1 MDAQIKVWGNSQ
13 GIRLPKAMLDELNIG
28 VDDYVN
34 IEVKNGAIVI
44 NKQFR
49 HKSLEERYADF
60 NGEIGHIQE
69 FDWGEPVGR
78 EVW

>member
-34 IEVKNGAIVI
+34 IEVKNGSIVI
-44 NKQFR
+44 NKRFK
-49 HKSLEERYADF
+49 HKTLEERYADF
-60 NGEIGHIQE
+60 VEEIEQIQE
-69 FDWGEPVGR
+69 FDWGEPVGK

>member
-34 IEVKNGAIVI
+34 IEVKNGSIVI
-44 NKQFR
+44 NKRFK
-49 HKSLEERYADF
+49 HKSLEERYAEFD
-60 NGEIGHIQE
+60 GDIEQIRE

>member
-34 IEVKNGAIVI
+34 IEVKNGSIVI
-44 NKQFR
+44 NKRFK
-49 HKSLEERYADF
+49 HKTLEERYAEFD
-60 NGEIGHIQE
+60 GEIEQIQE